1 MHKTLTTVLSV
12 IVILLCITAGFFAW
26 QNQRLVKQIRES
38 LPTPSPTPSPTGSPS
53 GTPDPYIDWK
63 EYKEVELK
71 LSFKAPLEINVKVV
85 DNIITLQD
93 YPFGAPPP
101 DDYYK
106 ATVVVA
112 DGAIDKTT
120 TLKGDK
126 TITDQVIATFI
137 WEN

>member
-1 MHKTLTTVLSV
+1 M
-12 IVILLCITAGFFAW
+12 TAGFIAW
-26 QNQRLVKQIRES
+26 QNQRLVKQIRAS
-38 LPTPSPTPSPTGSPS
+38 LPTPSPIPTTNPKGSPL
-53 GTPDPYIDWK
+53 GTPDPYIGWK

-71 LSFKAPLEINVKVV
+71 LTFKAPLEINVKVV

-112 DGAIDKTT
+112 DGAVDKTT

-126 TITDQVIATFI
+126 TITEKILATFV

>member
-1 MHKTLTTVLSV
+1 
-12 IVILLCITAGFFAW
+12 
-26 QNQRLVKQIRES
+26 
-38 LPTPSPTPSPTGSPS
+38 LPTPTPVATITPSPAPT
-53 GTPDPYIDWK
+53 DIAANWK

-126 TITDQVIATFI
+126 AKTEKILATFI